1 LRRRAFLAGIG
12 ALAAARAVCAQ
23 SLKKVYRLGFLAH
36 GAAKKPRRELAG
48 ALGKLGWREGEN
60 VRFEHAIA
68 GSDAARWDAAARALV
83 DKDCDLIV
91 VFGSHMALAAMRATK
106 TIPLVMMVSGFPVE
120 AGIVPSLAHPGGN
133 ITGMRTH
140 TDELP
145 GKWMELLRELVP
157 ALRVVG
163 NFDDYVPPF
172 SNEAE
177 IEAGYRV
184 MVRSAEGM
192 GIELRRWRVSGDAAL
207 ARALAEAE
215 HANIDVLWF
224 TNGAVHT
231 APPNVERIRE
241 FVIRRRLPMASDLVW
256 GSLFK
261 NAGAVMAYSAAWD
274 EIVERTAS
282 FVDRILR
289 GAQAGDLPVEQP
301 TRFELVVNL
310 GVAKAIGVTIPRS
323 LLVRADRVIE

>member
-1 LRRRAFLAGIG
+1 MSPETRYVKSDDVHIAY
-12 ALAAARAVCAQ
+12 Q
-23 SLKKVYRLGFLAH
+23 
-36 GAAKKPRRELAG
+36 
-48 ALGKLGWREGEN
+48 ALGDGPIDILFVPGFVSN
-60 VRFEHAIA
+60 VEANWQSPQRSAFFQRLASFCRLILFDKRGTGMSDR
-68 GSDAARWDAAARALV
+68 GSQIFTLE
-83 DKDCDLIV
+83 
-91 VFGSHMALAAMRATK
+91 ALAAMRATK

-163 NFDDYVPPF
+163 SFDDYVPPF

-241 FVIRRRLPMASDLVW
+241 FVVRRRLPMASDLVW